1 MYTTYGVGKEMGY
14 AYDGA
19 FGAILGVGDAV
30 GKYHL
35 GKAGVVDALGGGVA
49 HDGVAGKGAYRFGT
63 CFEHDVGSF
72 GDGAGRIYH
81 VVNQYHV
88 LVFNIADTVIDSTT
102 LALARCLWQR
112 TRGTLRYLA

>member
-49 HDGVAGKGAYRFGT
+49 HDGVAGKGAY
-63 CFEHDVGSF
+63 
-72 GDGAGRIYH
+72 
-81 VVNQYHV
+81 
-88 LVFNIADTVIDSTT
+88 
-102 LALARCLWQR
+102 
-112 TRGTLRYLA
+112 